1 MGRASEFINFLN
13 SKNPKMNEYSSL
25 TITKELRMFKSELVA
40 KNRQKGVIPKKLQ
53 KGVDRNNG
61 SSYSISVGDTF

>member
-40 KNRQKGVIPKKLQ
+40 KNRQKGVMAKNQ
-53 KGVDRNNG
+53 TKG
-61 SSYSISVGDTF
+61 SYSEKTTKGSGTE

>member
-40 KNRQKGVIPKKLQ
+40 KNRQKGVE
-53 KGVDRNNG
+53 RNNG